1 MGKLQTVI
9 HLHNT
14 SAKLDTT
21 KASSAGLQVGELA
34 MYIPTGATDAELYV
48 YNSTKNA
55 IATFQTADKI
65 LGQVDTKITNSLKDY
80 TTTAATSTAIANA
93 LKQVAGADNF
103 VTGSTSAATTV
114 AGAKAYT
121 DAKISGLDS
130 SATTTAGSVF
140 TTIKLV
146 DGKLSG
152 CSEQALTVKKT
163 AGTAGDTYQF
173 MMGSTNL
180 GDAIQTYKDTSLEK
194 VEWKGTGGTDAQILV
209 FTYKLADGT
218 TNPVEVDFTK
228 FFNELEVATIAG
240 AGLSGNGST
249 INIVK
254 SSDSESY
261 LTINADSITVKG
273 IDKAIAD
280 ADTALKNAIIG
291 TTADTSGSTT
301 ITGAKKYADAKASAV
316 VGTSSDAASANT
328 VYGAKKYADAAA
340 AKMVSSVTM
349 SVNDSVNLLNLSV
362 TPTTAAT
369 GATSFQL
376 KFEDNGLANAIS
388 GKISGVKVYNGTAS
402 TNTATTADLTTMYI
416 NCGTY

>member
-93 LKQVAGADNF
+93 LKQVAGGDTF
-103 VTGSTSAATTV
+103 VTGSTSGSTTV

-130 SATTTAGSVF
+130 TAEAAAGSVF
-140 TTIKLV
+140 TKLTITNGKLV
-146 DGKLSG
+146 DSA
-152 CSEQALTVKKT
+152 CTEQALTVKKT

-349 SVNDSVNLLNLSV
+349 SVTDSVNLLNLSV

-369 GATSFQL
+369 GATSFQF

-402 TNTATTADLTTMYI
+402 TNTATTAIDH
-416 NCGTY
+416 